1 MTAALYGTPA
11 AVCAVGSNSNAGS
24 PPFCITAACRQG
36 ISIGVSIRPRIQ
48 AFWQKRSGQTRPQV
62 CGSGLRAAM
71 AAAAAAKSP
80 VLAAAIKS
88 CGDTPSGQAFSH
100 GLARQPRQRL
110 NSRDSFAA
118 ESGHSFP
125 GRLVSS
131 AFMAV
136 PVVIIAASGQG
147 KRRPRLLPFP
157 VFRRGIPIF
166 LWTDSDILPSD
177 YNRSRG
183 GGQAKKKVVDNRCIP
198 AVASRIKA
206 RGRRNGIRLNKS
218 CGRRGSGTAGRKRGT
233 GRKRC
238 RALTRQSFCGF
249 GGGQG
254 QTVRWRYFLYSSFF
268 VG

>member
-1 MTAALYGTPA
+1 MCCRRQFQRRQSA
-11 AVCAVGSNSNAGS
+11 
-24 PPFCITAACRQG
+24 FCITAACRQG

-125 GRLVSS
+125 GSLVSS

-157 VFRRGIPIF
+157 FSGGEFRYFYGRIPIF
-166 LWTDSDILPSD
+166 YRQIITEAGAAGKP
-177 YNRSRG
+177 
-183 GGQAKKKVVDNRCIP
+183 KKKVVDNRCIP

-206 RGRRNGIRLNKS
+206 RGWRNGIRLNKS

-254 QTVRWRYFLYSSFF
+254 QTVRGRYFLYRSFF

>member
-1 MTAALYGTPA
+1 MCCRRQFQRRQSAFLHNGGLQAGDFYRRVNTSADTGFLAETVGADKAAGLRQRVARSNGCCCGGKISGFGSGNKIVRRYAQRAGFFARFGTAAEA
-11 AVCAVGSNSNAGS
+11 AVELAGQ
-24 PPFCITAACRQG
+24 FCGRIRAFV
-36 ISIGVSIRPRIQ
+36 SGVSGII
-48 AFWQKRSGQTRPQV
+48 SV
-62 CGSGLRAAM
+62 HS
-71 AAAAAAKSP
+71 S
-80 VLAAAIKS
+80 S
-88 CGDTPSGQAFSH
+88 CSH
-100 GLARQPRQRL
+100 YRGVRTGKAQ
-110 NSRDSFAA
+110 
-118 ESGHSFP
+118 
-125 GRLVSS
+125 
-131 AFMAV
+131 
-136 PVVIIAASGQG
+136 AASAAV
-147 KRRPRLLPFP
+147 P

-254 QTVRWRYFLYSSFF
+254 
-268 VG
+268 

>member
-1 MTAALYGTPA
+1 MCCRRQFQRRQSAFLHNGGLQAGDFYRRVNTSADTGFLAETVGADKAAGLRQRVA
-11 AVCAVGSNSNAGS
+11 RSNG
-24 PPFCITAACRQG
+24 CCG
-36 ISIGVSIRPRIQ
+36 GGKISG
-48 AFWQKRSGQTRPQV
+48 F
-62 CGSGLRAAM
+62 GSGNKIVRRYAQRA
-71 AAAAAAKSP
+71 
-80 VLAAAIKS
+80 
-88 CGDTPSGQAFSH
+88 GFSH

-125 GRLVSS
+125 GCLVSS

-136 PVVIIAASGQG
+136 PVVIIAAAGQG

-198 AVASRIKA
+198 AVASP
-206 RGRRNGIRLNKS
+206 G
-218 CGRRGSGTAGRKRGT
+218 
-233 GRKRC
+233 
-238 RALTRQSFCGF
+238 
-249 GGGQG
+249 
-254 QTVRWRYFLYSSFF
+254 
-268 VG
+268 

>member
-11 AVCAVGSNSNAGS
+11 AVCAVGGSSNAGS

-125 GRLVSS
+125 GCLVSS

-136 PVVIIAASGQG
+136 PVVIIAAAGQG

-206 RGRRNGIRLNKS
+206 RGRRNGVRLNKS
-218 CGRRGSGTAGRKRGT
+218 CGRRGI
-233 GRKRC
+233 
-238 RALTRQSFCGF
+238 L
-249 GGGQG
+249 
-254 QTVRWRYFLYSSFF
+254 
-268 VG
+268 